1 MLVYGTR
8 LGNVNEIGQKMRL
21 MYEPPYSMDDLEY
34 FEWINTAITEEG
46 IWLDYVPE
54 GGNGNGEVYLNL
66 LENNSE
72 PKEADEPEA
81 VEPEAEDGYRQ
92 FMESKCFMPYAPPRK
107 IKIENFLFK

>member
-34 FEWINTAITEEG
+34 FEWINTVITEEG

-54 GGNGNGEVYLNL
+54 NGDGGVYLNL

-72 PKEADEPEA
+72 PEAGEPEA
-81 VEPEAEDGYRQ
+81 GEPSGYRQ

-107 IKIENFLFK
+107 IKIENSFSF